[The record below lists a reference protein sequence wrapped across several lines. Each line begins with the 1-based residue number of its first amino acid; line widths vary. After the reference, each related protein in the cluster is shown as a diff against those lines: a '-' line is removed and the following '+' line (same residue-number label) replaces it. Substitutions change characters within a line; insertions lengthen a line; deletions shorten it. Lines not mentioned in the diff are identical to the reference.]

1 MNPRAKSI
9 ADRLSLRAPQRDSL
23 ALLDH
28 LCQAVP
34 PEKGQD
40 LDRALAAAR
49 QVCPGL
55 ESFDREFPSYAFALA
70 TGVGKTRLMG
80 AFIAYLA
87 RVHRLRHYFVLAPN
101 LTIYRKLIADF
112 TPGTPKYV
120 FQGLAEL
127 ATHPPLLVTGD
138 DYEDGRGVR
147 DDVVIQ
153 RRIAFD
159 PGVGGGIHVNVFNI
173 AKITEGERR
182 TGVARIRRLS
192 ECIGESY
199 FDYLAKLEDLVLVMD
214 ESHRYRADAGARAI
228 NELRPVLGL
237 ELTATP
243 QVERGGSSEPFRN
256 VAYSYTLAQA
266 IADGFVKEPAVATR
280 QDFDAAAV
288 SPDALERIKLED
300 GVRIH
305 ETTKAE
311 LEVYARDR
319 GVTPVKPF
327 VLVIARDTEHARA
340 LQEYLES
347 PAFFSGRYA
356 GRVIQVHSKQSGE
369 EKDDVVEKLLTV
381 ERADNPTEI
390 VVHVNM
396 LKEGWDVTNLYTIVP
411 LRAASSRTLVEQS
424 IGRGLRLPYGVRT
437 GVPAVD
443 TLTIVAHDKFQEIVD
458 YAREPSSV
466 LRYGIKQ
473 VILQDP
479 ETAEPVQAIESRPLL
494 AAALDA
500 GNPAE
505 RHLKQVAYEVVREL
519 ARGAGDAGIRLA
531 TSRDLQRP
539 EVRRVIADQVRERM
553 ASANPEQLKVYS
565 VDDESVADAVAEVA
579 AAWEEHNIDIP
590 RIVVVPRG
598 EVTSGFRDFD
608 LTPPVAR
615 YQPVPAD
622 IIIQALQSE
631 GRRLIQSQ
639 VAGQAEARAEDYIV
653 RALVDYDDV
662 SYDDHA
668 DLLYK
673 LAGQMLAHLR
683 SYLPSEEDVLNVVQ
697 SQHAQLA
704 VLIHTQMVE
713 HFSES
718 IAAYYWEVRSG
729 TSPLPNRGFTQHG
742 DRRDYRRP
750 PPVLSQIGR
759 YVFEGFR
766 KSLYPEEKFGSDP
779 ERRFAVILERDP
791 SVVAWLRPAAGL
803 LRIYA
808 ADGSEYRPDFV
819 VETVEEKLLC
829 EIKAANQMESKDVG
843 EKARLAREWCAR
855 ATGAAE
861 TKPWRA
867 LLIPETEVEENRTLS
882 LIAEKYAIRMG

>member
-1 MNPRAKSI
+1 MDPRAKSI

-23 ALLDH
+23 KLLDR
-28 LCQAVP
+28 LCAAVP
-34 PEKGQD
+34 LVKGQD

-49 QVCPGL
+49 QVCSGL

-87 RVHRLRHYFVLAPN
+87 RVHRLRHFFVLAPN

-147 DDVVIQ
+147 DDAVIQ

-159 PGVGGGIHVNVFNI
+159 ASSSDGIHVNVFNI
-173 AKITEGERR
+173 AKITEGERK

-199 FDYLAKLEDLVLVMD
+199 FDYLSKLEDLVLVMD
-214 ESHRYRADAGARAI
+214 ESHRYRADAGARAV

-243 QVERGGSSEPFRN
+243 QVERGGRSEPFCN
-256 VAYSYTLAQA
+256 VAFSYPLARA
-266 IADGFVKEPAVATR
+266 IAEGFVKEPAVATR
-280 QDFDAAAV
+280 QDFDAEAV

-311 LEVYARDR
+311 LEVYARER
-319 GVTPVKPF
+319 GVPPVKPF
-327 VLVIARDTEHARA
+327 VLVIARDTEHAKE
-340 LQEYLES
+340 LQEHLES
-347 PAFFSGRYA
+347 LAFFDGRYR
-356 GRVIQVHSKQSGE
+356 GRVIQVHSKQSGD
-369 EKDDVVEKLLTV
+369 EKDEVVEKLLTV

-411 LRAASSRTLVEQS
+411 LRAASSRNLVEQS

-437 GVPAVD
+437 GVSAVD

-458 YAREPSSV
+458 YARDPSSV
-466 LRYGIKQ
+466 LRHGIKE
-473 VILQDP
+473 VVLTDP
-479 ETAEPVQAIESRPLL
+479 ETAEPVRAVASHPVM
-494 AAALDA
+494 AAAIDV
-500 GNPAE
+500 GTTAE
-505 RHLKQVAYEVVREL
+505 RRLKQAAFEAVREL
-519 ARGAGDAGIRLA
+519 ARGTGSLRLSTA
-531 TSRDLQRP
+531 RDLELP
-539 EVRRVIADQVRERM
+539 EVRRAIVARVREQIAAT
-553 ASANPEQLKVYS
+553 ASEQLDLYA
-565 VDDESVADAVAEVA
+565 VDDSVLDSAVAEVA
-579 AAWEEHNIDIP
+579 AAWVEHTIDVP

-608 LTPPVAR
+608 LAPSSARFQPVA
-615 YQPVPAD
+615 AD
-622 IIIQALQSE
+622 ILIQDLQSE
-631 GRRLIQSQ
+631 DRRLIRSQ
-639 VAGQAEARAEDYIV
+639 VAGPAEARVEDYIV

-668 DLLYK
+668 SLLYK

-683 SYLPSEEDVLNVVQ
+683 SYLVSEEDVLNVVQ
-697 SQHAQLA
+697 SQHARLA
-704 VLIHTQMVE
+704 ELIHAQMVE

-718 IAAYYWEVRSG
+718 VDAYDWEVRSG
-729 TSPLPNRGFTQHG
+729 ISPLPERAFTQHG
-742 DRRDYRRP
+742 ERRDYRRP
-750 PPVLSQIGR
+750 PPMLGQIGR
-759 YVFEGFR
+759 YVFEGFA
-766 KSLYPEEKFGSDP
+766 KSCYPEEKFASDP
-779 ERRFAVILERDP
+779 ERRFAVILEQDP
-791 SVVAWLRPAAGL
+791 TVVAWLRPAPGL
-803 LRIYA
+803 LYIHA

-819 VETVEEKLLC
+819 VETNNEKLLC
-829 EIKAANQMESKDVG
+829 EIKATNQVESQEVR
-843 EKARLAREWCAR
+843 EKARLAGEWCAR
-855 ATGAAE
+855 ATAAAP
-861 TKPWRA
+861 TKAWRA
-867 LLIPETEVEENRTLS
+867 CLIPETEVEENRTVSS
-882 LIAEKYAIRMG
+882 LAAAFAILAR